1 MAKKPKK
8 QEYKASEAEK
18 TNAAIAA
25 AEQAYFQ
32 KTYQPL
38 LRQMRDKSTTAQD
51 RYTDTLQDRAQADTM
66 QALTGGRPNLEVIKG
81 VNYAANIASGAAGQM
96 SQARVKGKDIATTM
110 QTGVL
115 GTARGQQADAATGLS
130 AASRMATSDLLA
142 DARNKQ
148 AVRAAKAGAMAQVG
162 GTFLGQYG
170 ENRASTKSGS
180 GFMKPGE
187 TTLTGSG
194 STADPYKMSRGEDQ
208 NIFGGRVAKLFG
220 WGG

>member
-8 QEYKASEAEK
+8 EDYEASVAEK

-38 LRQMRDKSTTAQD
+38 LREMRDKATTAQD

-66 QALTGGRPNLEVIKG
+66 QALTGGRPNLKVIEG
-81 VNYAANIASGAAGQM
+81 VNYAANIASGAVGQQA
-96 SQARVKGKDIATTM
+96 QARTAGKDIATTM

-148 AVRAAKAGAMAQVG
+148 AVRLAKAGAMAQVG
-162 GTFLGQYG
+162 GTFLGQMK
-170 ENRASTKSGS
+170 ENRDETGS
-180 GFMKPGE
+180 YFMKPGKM
-187 TTLTGSG
+187 TQTGKG
-194 STADPYKMSRGEDQ
+194 TKEDPYKMARGA
-208 NIFGGRVAKLFG
+208 NVGIFGGLFG
-220 WGG
+220 YGGGG